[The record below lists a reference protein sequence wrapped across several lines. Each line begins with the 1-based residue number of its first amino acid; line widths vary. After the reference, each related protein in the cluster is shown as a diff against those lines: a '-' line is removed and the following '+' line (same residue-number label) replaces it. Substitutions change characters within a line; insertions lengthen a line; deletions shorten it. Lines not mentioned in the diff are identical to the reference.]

1 MISLAAYDPRP
12 LEPDWVRLGEDDEP
26 GQLDWQVISY
36 HWNKETRKYDALED
50 CGNSIKELIDTLDY
64 VYINGLMAEA
74 TVDATEM
81 GDPVIPPA
89 PRDTIAWKAKCE
101 DDTGMWTIVNFSDCA
116 EETLSNGD
124 ALFFIETAIYNR
136 EKITVDIS
144 HYDPTP

>member
-1 MISLAAYDPRP
+1 MISLATYDPRP
-12 LEPDWVRLGEDDEP
+12 LEPDWVRFGEDDEP

-36 HWNKETRKYDALED
+36 HWNRETKKYDALED
-50 CGNSIKELIDTLDY
+50 CGNTIEELIATLDY
-64 VYINGLMAEA
+64 VYVNGLMAEA

-81 GDPVIPPA
+81 GDPVTPPA
-89 PRDTIAWKAKCE
+89 PRDTVAWKAKCE
-101 DDTGMWTIVNFSDCA
+101 DNTGMWTIVTFSDCT
-116 EETLSNGD
+116 EETLSNDD